1 MPLFVLTMLVRT
13 IAARPRPRSIK
24 AKDPQSMDCD
34 EDVLRP
40 TPLGSGTEQISPV
53 TGLPGTVASPKVQQL
68 FNIFHPS
75 DPISYRLEPLI
86 SPAMSTLK
94 PQLLPYTKRGIF
106 SNVTPQGLTGIGTM
120 VGQSVSGLWSSL
132 SAGIA
137 SNLINRTLG
146 FNSEQVARITASAS
160 RGEPQ
165 TIDGLGPKA
174 LTSGDTP
181 EAVEKRVATDAR
193 IKKLADSAT
202 NAPGLGPGLGDHSP
216 TLIDDELETLYSK
229 FQQGRTQMSKEGETT
244 TTSDEDTKARK
255 LHKEEGKV
263 RALNRNGRVDYSIQE

>member
-1 MPLFVLTMLVRT
+1 
-13 IAARPRPRSIK
+13 
-24 AKDPQSMDCD
+24 MDCD
-34 EDVLRP
+34 ENVLRT
-40 TPLGSGTEQISPV
+40 TPLASGTEQISPV

-86 SPAMSTLK
+86 SPSMSTLK

-137 SNLINRTLG
+137 SNLLNRSLG
-146 FNSEQVARITASAS
+146 INSEEVARITASAS
-160 RGEPQ
+160 RGESQ
-165 TIDGLGPKA
+165 TLEGARSKTLA
-174 LTSGDTP
+174 SGDTP
-181 EAVEKRVATDAR
+181 DAEKRVATDAR
-193 IKKLADSAT
+193 MKKLADSTT
-202 NAPGLGPGLGDHSP
+202 NASDFGSGLSDHSP

-229 FQQGRTQMSKEGETT
+229 FQQSRTQISKEGETT
-244 TTSDEDTKARK
+244 STSDEDKKARK
-255 LHKEEGKV
+255 LRKEEGRV